1 MINVDGIADEL
12 KQLRQWVLTEK
23 ETKEPYPLAGD
34 RTRRASCNDIKDW
47 NTFENAVK
55 CLNDR
60 FVGIAF
66 AIKEPYAIIDL
77 DAQYIN
83 DNLSEMARDIID
95 RLDSYTEKSMSGN
108 GIHIIVKTDN
118 NDIYIPQK
126 PIELYSRSKFMT
138 LTGDIFE
145 GKNIIQ
151 KRQAELE
158 AIIKDYVLTKKTN
171 PKQPSNISHEDQEI
185 TDKLKNSISIREVV
199 DRLGGLGLD
208 NTLHGECPTGHESS
222 GGKCFSINAKENYFY
237 CFHCGEGGDIIR
249 LVETV
254 QGYNFIE
261 AITWLGEQFNIP
273 IPAYKQ
279 SKEGDTVATEPE
291 QTKDS
296 KKDDPKRFF
305 NENSFI
311 PGKLADELKHEHN
324 FICSTGML
332 YIYIDGY
339 FKAISDDYVESLC
352 YQKLGHYARTN
363 RVSEVVKYIRGNSRT
378 EPDRLNIHKYLINLE
393 NGMYDY
399 QKGKMLDHSID
410 YLSTTRIPV
419 KYDQSVGYGL
429 VNEWLE
435 STLVDADCIQ
445 LACELFGY
453 CLIPDTTM
461 AKAFMLVGA
470 GANGKSTFLTVLENF
485 IGQDNVSNVPLQE
498 LSDNRFKRADIH
510 GKLVNLF
517 ADIDS
522 RAMQSTSYFK
532 AIVSG
537 DSIDA
542 ERKHQDPFYFK
553 PFARLVYSANELP
566 GSFDKSDAFY
576 RRWRILDFPQKF
588 TGKDAKKGYAQEL
601 SKPENLS
608 VLLNSALFELR
619 NLLKN
624 GEFTQTEKTKQA
636 LDDYKKQNDPI
647 KAFIKEC
654 CRIGMEYNI
663 ERKDFYI
670 AFLTFCNEN
679 NLKIISNQKFY
690 NAIRALPGIGEKPLD
705 GIYHFSGI
713 ELIDKQV

>member
-517 ADIDS
+517 ADLDN
-522 RAMQSTSYFK
+522 RALESTTYFK
-532 AIVSG
+532 TIVAG

-542 ERKHQDPFYFK
+542 ERKNQNPFSFR
-553 PFARLVYSANELP
+553 PFARLVFSANEIP
-566 GSFDKSDAFY
+566 RSRDKSFAYY
-576 RRWRILDFPQKF
+576 RRWCIIPFERQFMGAD
-588 TGKDAKKGYAQEL
+588 DKKGLDEEL
-601 SKPENLS
+601 SRPENLS
-608 VLLNSALFELR
+608 ALLNCALPELKR
-619 NLLKN
+619 MIDRKSFS
-624 GEFTQTEKTKQA
+624 EPEKVKEA
-636 LDDYKKQNDPI
+636 LNEYEKQNDPV
-647 KAFIKEC
+647 KAFIDEC
-654 CRIGMEYNI
+654 CEFDSESKV
-663 ERKDFYI
+663 ERKKLYD
-670 AFLTFCNEN
+670 TFCRYCDEAGFKVATNRSFYQRLRIFREITESQEHSGERGFTGIK
-679 NLKIISNQKFY
+679 LKT
-690 NAIRALPGIGEKPLD
+690 D
-705 GIYHFSGI
+705 
-713 ELIDKQV
+713 